1 MRKPNYKDFQ
11 SVGDFKDA
19 LEAAHPPRYLSIFIC
34 FEIEKLQRRTGWTFP
49 QAYGAAIKAGAV
61 IPIPKGRAKTTK
73 RAT

>member
-1 MRKPNYKDFQ
+1 MSKPDYRQCENVGQYKDL
-11 SVGDFKDA
+11 

>member
-61 IPIPKGRAKTTK
+61 IPIPPKRHRKK
-73 RAT
+73 RAA